1 MLAKLREHWGDVT
14 ALVGLGAAILTM
26 ASVAFSAYSV
36 ARNVD
41 EMLEQ
46 DIRWIEMD
54 AEQFE
59 AEVALIEEVRTAQG
73 VMLGRLD
80 GAGGGAFLYQIG
92 VRDGRALACEVGR

>member
-14 ALVGLGAAILTM
+14 AMVGLGAAILTM

-36 ARNVD
+36 ALAVD

-59 AEVALIEEVRTAQG
+59 AQVALIEEVRTAQG

-80 GAGGGAFLYQIG
+80 GASGGAFLYQIG
-92 VRDGRALACEVGR
+92 VRDGRALACGAGR

>member
-1 MLAKLREHWGDVT
+1 MIASIRERWGDVT
-14 ALVGLGAAILTM
+14 ALVGLCAAVLTM
-26 ASVAFSAYSV
+26 FTMAFSAYSV
-36 ARNVD
+36 ARDVG

-46 DIRWIEMD
+46 DVRWIEMD

-80 GAGGGAFLYQIG
+80 GASGGAFLYQIG
-92 VRDGRALACEVGR
+92 VRDGRATCEVGR